1 MTNEVI
7 KSKNGITLVTLTITV
22 VILLIVTNI
31 IIYNVQDNLGI
42 EKLRNMQKDIEELTD
57 KISIYYAQYGKIP
70 AKIQYTNLDEI
81 KDSGIISE
89 EIDNGNFYV
98 IDLSA
103 IDNLTLTYGKDYEK
117 LNQDPNQIDT
127 LNDLYIIN
135 ENSHNIFYVRGIFI
149 KDTKYYTNYT
159 EKDKKSIDLRYVE
172 NVKIPEGYK
181 YVQGTKENGIII
193 KDSKEK
199 KYKWIVE
206 NRDITTIPSEISIE
220 NPEEFIK
227 SVNLYK
233 GYYKSIEE
241 DDNSVIYLKIQ
252 NEWSEKYDI
261 QAQYKDKE
269 GNIATIPQNFKV
281 CKTNGKNLISEG
293 LVIQDEQ
300 FNTYVWIPVPKNIYS
315 DENYIINNN
324 GKKVTVDTDYNGI
337 YNILNE
343 YSKKYSKE
351 NYLDKWYAQD
361 GDIVVTE
368 DTENLT
374 SYQKSLTNGC
384 GLSFDEYI
392 NLRNTMLKSIYNN
405 GGFWISQFEI
415 GTTTHEVSIVNK
427 SVTSQKDMYVY
438 NSLTC
443 AQAQSL
449 VKKIKPEQSNG
460 SLLFGIQWN
469 LVCKFIEENSNK
481 TNSQLNEDSST
492 FGNYKASSFIVNN
505 AKFSEDNGLNYDNI
519 NNSFNKTSNSPILF
533 TTGASDK
540 NCVLNIFDF
549 AGNVEEFTLC
559 QCIDTNSKVCTRG
572 GSYLDFTKAISSY
585 NCVPIDYTLYN
596 VGFRFSI
603 Y

>member
-1 MTNEVI
+1 MTNKVI
-7 KSKNGITLVTLTITV
+7 KSNNGITLVTLTITV

-57 KISIYYAQYGKIP
+57 RISIYYAQYGKIP
-70 AKIQYTNLDEI
+70 VKIRYTKLDEI
-81 KDSGIISE
+81 KASGIISE
-89 EIDNGNFYV
+89 EIDNGNFYI

-103 IDNLTLTYGKDYEK
+103 IDNLTLNYGKDYEK
-117 LNQDPNQIDT
+117 LDHDSNQIDN

-135 ENSHNIFYVRGIFI
+135 ENSHNIFYVKGIYV
-149 KDTKYYTNYT
+149 KDTKYFTNYT
-159 EKDKKSIDLRYVE
+159 EKDIKSVDLRYVE
-172 NVKIPEGYK
+172 NIKIPEGYK
-181 YVQGTKENGIII
+181 YVEGTKENGIII
-193 KDSKEK
+193 KDSTEK

-206 NRDITTIPSEISIE
+206 NKDITTIPSEINVE

-227 SVNLYK
+227 SVNLYR

-241 DDNSVIYLKIQ
+241 EDNTVIYLTIQ

-269 GNIATIPQNFKV
+269 GNIATIPQAFKV
-281 CKTNGKNLISEG
+281 CKTNGKNLISDG
-293 LVIQDEQ
+293 LVIQDDQ
-300 FNTYVWIPVPKNIYS
+300 FNTYVWIPVPKKIYG
-315 DENYIINNN
+315 DENYLTGNN
-324 GKKVTVDTDYNGI
+324 GNKVTIDTDYSGI
-337 YNILNE
+337 YNILKE
-343 YSKKYSKE
+343 YSKEYNKE
-351 NYLDKWYAQD
+351 NYLDKWYAKD

-392 NLRNTMLKSIYNN
+392 SLRNTMLKSIYNN

-415 GTTTHEVSIVNK
+415 GTTSHEVSIVNK
-427 SVTSQKDMYVY
+427 SVASQKDMYVY
-438 NSLTC
+438 NNLTC
-443 AQAQSL
+443 AQAQNL
-449 VKKIKPEQSNG
+449 VQKIKPEQGNS

-481 TNSQLNEDSST
+481 TNSQLIKDSSS
-492 FGNYKASSFIVNN
+492 FGNYKASSFILNK
-505 AKFSEDNGLNYDNI
+505 AKFSEDNGLNYETI
-519 NNSFNKTSNSPILF
+519 NNSFEKTSNSPILF

-540 NCVLNIFDF
+540 NCILNIFDF

-572 GSYLDFTKAISSY
+572 GSYLDSYNAISSY
-585 NCVPIDYTLYN
+585 NSVSLDYALYN
-596 VGFRFSI
+596 VGFRISI